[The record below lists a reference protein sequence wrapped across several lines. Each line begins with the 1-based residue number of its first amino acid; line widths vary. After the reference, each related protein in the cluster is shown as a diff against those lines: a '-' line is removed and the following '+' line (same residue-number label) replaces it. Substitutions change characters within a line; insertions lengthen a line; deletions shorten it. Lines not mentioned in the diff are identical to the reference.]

1 MNRTP
6 PSLAFIMLLAAV
18 IATTPLAIDMYLP
31 AMPQLATS
39 LQTTGLLVQQSL
51 SIFLA
56 FYGIGMLLFGPLAD
70 AIGRRPLALWGL
82 AIFCVASLLLSQT
95 ESIEWFLT
103 WRALQAL
110 AGSAATVVIPG
121 IIRAL
126 YQEHTAKGMSY
137 VSMMM
142 MLAPLLA
149 PAIGSLVLFVASW
162 HWIFVVLA
170 GYAMVIGALAAKFLP
185 EINSKA
191 ERSKLDFFG
200 SYQVVFAHRQ
210 ARPLIAISM
219 FASFSFFCFL
229 TAVPFVYIE
238 FFKVDEQTFSLL
250 FGTNV
255 LMLILANFTN
265 SRLVTRFG
273 SHQMLKAGWCSA
285 LLFASGL
292 LAVSLAG
299 LPLLWTVLM
308 IAPLMAS
315 LGLIATNAD
324 ALILIAF
331 PKHSGT
337 ATAVIGTL
345 RFGIGALAG
354 PLLALF
360 ANGSNVPFATLMFA
374 GVVAITIARLF
385 VKPTA
390 VPGTAAQPNHQ
401 LSASSD

>member
-1 MNRTP
+1 MMNRPT
-6 PSLAFIMLLAAV
+6 PSLTLMMLFAAV

-31 AMPQLATS
+31 AMPQLAKS
-39 LQTTGLLVQQSL
+39 LQTDSVLVQQSL

-56 FYGIGMLLFGPLAD
+56 FYGLGMLIFGPLAD

-82 AIFCVASLLLSQT
+82 AGFTVASLLLSQT
-95 ESIEWFLT
+95 SQIEWFLG
-103 WRALQAL
+103 WRALQAF

-121 IIRAL
+121 IIRAI

-142 MLAPLLA
+142 MLAPLIA
-149 PAIGSLVLFVASW
+149 PAIGSLVLFVTSW
-162 HWIFVVLA
+162 HWIFIVLA
-170 GYAMVIGALAAKFLP
+170 LYAVITAVLAYRYLP
-185 EINSKA
+185 EINTKHQ
-191 ERSKLDFFG
+191 RSTIDFLG
-200 SYQVVFAHRQ
+200 SYRVVFSHRA

-238 FFKVDEQTFSLL
+238 FFHVDEQTFSLL
-250 FGTNV
+250 FGLNV
-255 LMLILANFTN
+255 LMLMSANLLN

-273 SHQMLKAGWCSA
+273 SLRMLKAGWLMACG
-285 LLFASGL
+285 FASGL
-292 LAVSLAG
+292 LLVSLNN
-299 LPLLWTVLM
+299 LPLWWTVLM
-308 IAPLMAS
+308 IAPLMGS

-324 ALILIAF
+324 ALILMAF

-354 PLLALF
+354 PLLALT
-360 ANGSNVPFATLMFA
+360 ANGTTVPFAALMCC
-374 GVVAITIARLF
+374 GVLAITIARGY
-385 VKPTA
+385 TQ
-390 VPGTAAQPNHQ
+390 TT
-401 LSASSD
+401 